1 MTDMSRQNSLARS
14 VPIPTWYEV
23 LSTHL
28 LAKFPQTDE
37 ASKQE
42 ITQCILDLGNAL
54 EQGDTCLMRT
64 VEPTNQV
71 WLSHPL
77 FVSDELALET
87 PAPLVTMNDGQ
98 DRQYVYFYRH
108 WQQEWQLAE
117 RLAALLNPETAP
129 KAAHVDLSTETS
141 LKDLQIQAIELAAK
155 SPFTLI
161 TGGPGTGKTYTLA
174 RIVKALQQA
183 QPNLRVALAA
193 PTGKAA
199 QRMQSVLTDEFKKA
213 GISHIKVQ
221 NAQTIHRLLGLGGRS
236 TPRYHR
242 YETLPFDLIII
253 DEGSMLDLALASL
266 LFDAI
271 AVGTRVI
278 ILGDADQLAAVDA
291 GAVLADL
298 GETEALKP
306 YRIHLLESTRFDI
319 NKGIGLLAA
328 GVLQQDD
335 ASVLS
340 ALTGNDQVQYFDL
353 VSMKKDAV
361 FTQLWQGFS
370 AYVTCL
376 ESLKSAV
383 YPLPEETVKDLFTA
397 FDQYRVLCAQR
408 HGDYGANAINRVLG
422 EYLQVALNDQNVR
435 NGGWYVGRP
444 VMVTR
449 NDYGLRLSNGDIGV
463 CLADE
468 NGRLWVYFPDRA
480 APIAATRLPP
490 EQIETAFALTIH
502 KSQGSEFSVVAMVL
516 DASAEEMLTREL
528 VYTAITRA
536 KKCIQVWSDKK
547 LLLSTIHKKSI
558 RISGLK
564 SHISKQMLMNPELL
578 DRM

>member
-1 MTDMSRQNSLARS
+1 MNSMTKSNNLARS
-14 VPIPTWYEV
+14 IPLPTWYEV

-28 LAKFPQTDE
+28 LAKFPQTDDAIKE
-37 ASKQE
+37 A
-42 ITQCILDLGNAL
+42 IAQCILDLGNAL
-54 EQGDTCLMRT
+54 EQGDTCLYRT
-64 VEPTNQV
+64 PEMTSNA

-77 FVSDELALET
+77 FVSDKFALET
-87 PAPLVTMNDGQ
+87 PAPLVIMDDGQ
-98 DRQYVYFYRH
+98 GGQYVYFYRH

-117 RLAALLNPETAP
+117 RLAALLNPETAS
-129 KAAHVDLSTETS
+129 KAAHVDLTTETS
-141 LKDLQIQAIELAAK
+141 LKDLQIQAIEMAAK
-155 SPFTLI
+155 SPFSLI

-174 RIVKALQQA
+174 RIVKALQQDE
-183 QPNLRVALAA
+183 PNLRVALAA

-199 QRMQSVLTDEFKKA
+199 QRMQSVLTAEFQRA
-213 GISHIKVQ
+213 GIDHLKV
-221 NAQTIHRLLGLGGRS
+221 NDAQTIHRLLGLGGRS

-298 GETEALKP
+298 GETNALKP
-306 YRIHLLESTRFDI
+306 YRVHLQESNRFKADE
-319 NKGIGLLAA
+319 GIGLLAN
-328 GVLQQDD
+328 GVLRQDE
-335 ASVLS
+335 ASVLE

-353 VSMKKDAV
+353 EKVKKIPIMK
-361 FTQLWQGFS
+361 QLWQGF
-370 AYVTCL
+370 APYATCL
-376 ESLKSAV
+376 ESLKSAKH
-383 YPLPEETVKDLFTA
+383 PLDEPAVKALFTA

-408 HGDYGANAINRVLG
+408 YGDFGANAINQVLG
-422 EYLQVALNDQNVR
+422 EHLQKALNDQNVR

-536 KKCIQVWSDKK
+536 KKCIQVWSDKT
-547 LLLSTIHKKSI
+547 LLINAIHKKSN

-564 SHISKQMLMNPELL
+564 VNIAAQISELY
-578 DRM
+578 

>member
-1 MTDMSRQNSLARS
+1 MTDMSRQNHLARS
-14 VPIPTWYEV
+14 VPIPPWYEV

-28 LAKFPQTDE
+28 LAKFPDTDA
-37 ASKQE
+37 ASQQA
-42 ITQCILDLGNAL
+42 IAQCIVDLGLAL
-54 EQGDTCLMRT
+54 EQGNTCLFQANDPHSAHDLDRA
-64 VEPTNQV
+64 

-77 FVSDELALET
+77 FVRDECALET
-87 PAPLVTMNDGQ
+87 PAPLVVMGDGQ
-98 DRQYVYFYRH
+98 GGQYIYFYRH
-108 WQQEWQLAE
+108 WQQEWQLTE
-117 RLAALLNPETAP
+117 RLAALLNPENAP
-129 KAAHVDLSTETS
+129 KAAHVDLTKETS
-141 LKDLQIQAIELAAK
+141 LKALQKQAIEWAAK
-155 SPFTLI
+155 APFTLI

-174 RIVKALQQA
+174 RIVKALQQDE
-183 QPNLRVALAA
+183 PNLRVALAA

-199 QRMQSVLTDEFKKA
+199 QRMQSVLTAEFKNA
-213 GISHIKVQ
+213 NIGHIKIQ
-221 NAQTIHRLLGLGGRS
+221 GAQTIHRLLGLGGRS

-298 GETEALKP
+298 GETDALKP
-306 YRIHLLESTRFDI
+306 YRVHLQESNRF
-319 NKGIGLLAA
+319 KAEEGIGLLAN

-335 ASVLS
+335 TSVLA
-340 ALTGNDQVQYFDL
+340 ALTGNAQVQYFDL
-353 VSMKKDAV
+353 STLKKDV
-361 FTQLWQGFS
+361 IFKQLWQGFS
-370 AYVTCL
+370 SYVTCL
-376 ESLKSAV
+376 QSLQSAV
-383 YPLPEETVKDLFTA
+383 HPLSEAIVKTLFTA

-408 HGDYGANAINRVLG
+408 FGDYGANAINRILG
-422 EYLQVALNDQNVR
+422 EHLQQALHDPNVR
-435 NGGWYVGRP
+435 SGGWYEGRP

-502 KSQGSEFSVVAMVL
+502 KSQGSEFSIVAMVL
-516 DASAEEMLTREL
+516 DTSAQDMLTREL

-536 KKCIQVWSDKK
+536 KDCIQVWSDKM
-547 LLLSTIHKKSI
+547 LLLNAIHKKSN

-564 SHISKQMLMNPELL
+564 THISQQMLNN
-578 DRM
+578 R

>member
-1 MTDMSRQNSLARS
+1 MNSMTKSNSAARAIA
-14 VPIPTWYEV
+14 IPTWYEV
-23 LSTHL
+23 LSAHL
-28 LAKFPQTDE
+28 LAKFPQTDDV
-37 ASKQE
+37 SKQANA
-42 ITQCILDLGNAL
+42 QCIRNLGNAL
-54 EQGDTCLMRT
+54 EQGDTCLYRAPEMAD
-64 VEPTNQV
+64 EA

-77 FVSDELALET
+77 FVSDTFASVT
-87 PAPLVTMNDGQ
+87 PAPLVVMNDEQGEGG
-98 DRQYVYFYRH
+98 RYVYFYRH

-117 RLAALLNPETAP
+117 RLAALLNPATAP

-141 LKDLQIQAIELAAK
+141 LKALQIQAIEMAAK
-155 SPFTLI
+155 SPFSLI

-174 RIVKALQQA
+174 RIVKALQQS
-183 QPNLRVALAA
+183 NDHLRVALAA

-199 QRMQSVLTDEFKKA
+199 QRMQSVLSAEFQRADIGHVKM
-213 GISHIKVQ
+213 Q
-221 NAQTIHRLLGLGGRS
+221 QAQTIHRLLGLGGRS

-242 YETLPFDLIII
+242 FDPLPFDLIII

-298 GETEALKP
+298 GESDALKP
-306 YRIHLLESTRFDI
+306 YRVHLLESNRFKADE
-319 NKGIGLLAA
+319 GIGLLAN
-328 GVLQQDD
+328 GVLRQDEE
-335 ASVLS
+335 SVLE
-340 ALTGNDQVQYFDL
+340 ALAGNEQVQYFDL
-353 VSMKKDAV
+353 DKARKIAIFS
-361 FTQLWQGFS
+361 QLWQGFS
-370 AYVTCL
+370 AYVACL
-376 ESLKSAV
+376 ESLKSATH
-383 YPLPEETVKDLFTA
+383 PLSEDSVKALFAA

-408 HGDYGANAINRVLG
+408 YSDFGANAINQILG
-422 EYLQVALNDQNVR
+422 EHLQKALNDQNVR

-463 CLADE
+463 CLSD
-468 NGRLWVYFPDRA
+468 NTGRLWVYFPDRV

-536 KKCIQVWSDKK
+536 KKCIQVWSDKA
-547 LLLSTIHKKSI
+547 LLINAIHKKSN
-558 RISGLK
+558 RMSGLK
-564 SHISKQMLMNPELL
+564 SNIAQMLTK
-578 DRM
+578 DH

>member
-1 MTDMSRQNSLARS
+1 MSSMIKSKPSARAM
-14 VPIPTWYEV
+14 PIPTWYEV

-28 LAKFPQTDE
+28 LAKFPQTDDVSQQ
-37 ASKQE
+37 A
-42 ITQCILDLGNAL
+42 IAQCILDLGNAL
-54 EQGDTCLMRT
+54 EQGDTCLYLTSEMT
-64 VEPTNQV
+64 DVA

-77 FVSDELALET
+77 FVNDQFALEA
-87 PAPLVTMNDGQ
+87 PAPLVVMNDEQGG
-98 DRQYVYFYRH
+98 RYIYFYRH
-108 WQQEWQLAE
+108 WHQEWQLAE
-117 RLAALLNPETAP
+117 RLAALLNPKTAP
-129 KAAHVDLSTETS
+129 KAAHVDLPTKTS
-141 LKDLQIQAIELAAK
+141 LKALQIQAIEMAAK
-155 SPFTLI
+155 LPFSLI

-174 RIVKALQQA
+174 RIVKALQQD

-199 QRMQSVLTDEFKKA
+199 QRMQSVLVNEFANAKIK
-213 GISHIKVQ
+213 GLKVQ
-221 NAQTIHRLLGLGGRS
+221 EAQTIHRLLGLGGRS

-298 GETEALKP
+298 GESDALKP
-306 YRIHLLESTRFDI
+306 YRVHLLESNRFKA
-319 NKGIGLLAA
+319 NEGIGLLAN
-328 GVLQQDD
+328 GVLRQDE
-335 ASVLS
+335 ASVLE
-340 ALTGNDQVQYFDL
+340 ALTGNEQVQSFDL
-353 VSMKKDAV
+353 DKANKAQV
-361 FTQLWQGFS
+361 FEKLWQGF
-370 AYVTCL
+370 ATYVACL
-376 ESLKSAV
+376 ETLKSEMH
-383 YPLPEETVKDLFTA
+383 PLSEESVKALFTA
-397 FDQYRVLCAQR
+397 FDQFRVLCAQR
-408 HGDYGANAINRVLG
+408 YGDFGANAINQVLG
-422 EYLQVALNDQNVR
+422 EHLQHALNDQNVR

-463 CLADE
+463 CLSDE
-468 NGRLWVYFPDRA
+468 SAGEKTRLWVYFPDRA

-536 KKCIQVWSDKK
+536 KKCIQVWSDKT
-547 LLLSTIHKKSI
+547 LLLSAIGKKSN
-558 RISGLK
+558 RVSGLK
-564 SHISKQMLMNPELL
+564 ANIERQILV
-578 DRM
+578 

>member
-1 MTDMSRQNSLARS
+1 MSSMTKSNSAARAT
-14 VPIPTWYEV
+14 PIPTWYEV

-28 LAKFPQTDE
+28 LAKFPQTDDP
-37 ASKQE
+37 SKQA
-42 ITQCILDLGNAL
+42 ISQCILDLGNAL
-54 EQGDTCLMRT
+54 EQGDTCLKRAI
-64 VEPTNQV
+64 EPSDDA

-77 FVSDELALET
+77 FVRDEFALET
-87 PAPLVTMNDGQ
+87 PAPLVVMNDGHAS
-98 DRQYVYFYRH
+98 QYIYFYRH

-117 RLAALLNPETAP
+117 RLAALLNPEHAP
-129 KAAHVDLSTETS
+129 KAVQVDLLSELS
-141 LKDLQIQAIELAAK
+141 LKDLQKEAIEKAAK
-155 SPFTLI
+155 SPFSLI

-199 QRMQSVLTDEFKKA
+199 QRMQSVLANEFANAKIKNL
-213 GISHIKVQ
+213 KVQ
-221 NAQTIHRLLGLGGRS
+221 DAQTIHRLLGLGGRS

-242 YETLPFDLIII
+242 YEPLPFDLIII

-298 GETEALKP
+298 GESDALKP
-306 YRIHLLESTRFDI
+306 YRVHLQESNRFKADE
-319 NKGIGLLAA
+319 GIGLLAN
-328 GVLQQDD
+328 GVLRQDET
-335 ASVLS
+335 SVLA
-340 ALTGNDQVQYFDL
+340 ALTGNEQVQYFDL
-353 VSMKKDAV
+353 DKAKKPSV
-361 FTQLWQGFS
+361 FKQLWQGF
-370 AYVTCL
+370 AEYVACL
-376 ESLKSAV
+376 ESLKAEKH
-383 YPLPEETVKDLFTA
+383 PLNAEHVKSLFAA
-397 FDQYRVLCAQR
+397 FDQFRVLCAQR
-408 HGDYGANAINRVLG
+408 FGDFGANAINQMMG
-422 EYLQVALNDQNVR
+422 DFLQHDLNDQNVR
-435 NGGWYVGRP
+435 SGGWYVGRP
-444 VMVTR
+444 VMITR

-463 CLADE
+463 CLADAE
-468 NGRLWVYFPDRA
+468 GRLWVYFPDRA

-536 KKCIQVWSDKK
+536 KKCIQVWSDKT
-547 LLLSTIHKKSI
+547 LLLNAIAKKSN

-564 SHISKQMLMNPELL
+564 CNIAKKLTNHH
-578 DRM
+578 

>member
-1 MTDMSRQNSLARS
+1 MSSMTKSNSSARS
-14 VPIPTWYEV
+14 APIPTWYEV

-37 ASKQE
+37 ASKQA
-42 ITQCILDLGNAL
+42 ISQCILDLGNAL
-54 EQGDTCLMRT
+54 EQGDTCLKRT
-64 VEPTNQV
+64 IEPSDDA
-71 WLSHPL
+71 WLSHSL
-77 FVSDELALET
+77 FVRDECALET
-87 PAPLVTMNDGQ
+87 PAPLVVMSDGQ
-98 DRQYVYFYRH
+98 GGQYIYFYRH

-117 RLAALLNPETAP
+117 RLAALLNPKTAP
-129 KAAHVDLSTETS
+129 EAADVDLSTEIS
-141 LKDLQIQAIELAAK
+141 LKDLQKEAIKMAAK
-155 SPFTLI
+155 SPFSLI

-174 RIVKALQQA
+174 RIVKALQQS
-183 QPNLRVALAA
+183 NDHLRVALAA

-199 QRMQSVLTDEFKKA
+199 QRMQSVLTDEFQRA
-213 GISHIKVQ
+213 GIGHLKVQ
-221 NAQTIHRLLGLGGRS
+221 DAQTIHRLLGLGGRS

-242 YETLPFDLIII
+242 YEPLPYDLIII

-298 GETEALKP
+298 GESDALKP
-306 YRIHLLESTRFDI
+306 YRVHLQESNRFKADE
-319 NKGIGLLAA
+319 GIGLLAN
-328 GVLQQDD
+328 GVLRQDE
-335 ASVLS
+335 ASVLA
-340 ALTGNDQVQYFDL
+340 ALTGNEQVQYFNLDK
-353 VSMKKDAV
+353 VRKTQIFK
-361 FTQLWQGFS
+361 QLWQSYS
-370 AYVTCL
+370 AYAACL
-376 ESLKSAV
+376 QSLKFEKH
-383 YPLPEETVKDLFTA
+383 PLSDTQVKSLFAA
-397 FDQYRVLCAQR
+397 FDQFRVLCAQR
-408 HGDYGANAINRVLG
+408 YGDFGANAINQVVG
-422 EYLQVALNDQNVR
+422 EHLQHALNDQNVR
-435 NGGWYVGRP
+435 SGGWYVGRP

-468 NGRLWVYFPDRA
+468 TGRLWVYFPDRA

-528 VYTAITRA
+528 IYTAITRA
-536 KKCIQVWSDKK
+536 KKCIQVWSDKT
-547 LLLSTIHKKSI
+547 LLLSAIGKKSN
-558 RISGLK
+558 RVSGLK
-564 SHISKQMLMNPELL
+564 ANIARQILVEQ
-578 DRM
+578 

>member
-1 MTDMSRQNSLARS
+1 MSSMTKSNSSARAT
-14 VPIPTWYEV
+14 PLPTWYDV

-28 LAKFPQTDE
+28 LSKFPHTDDV
-37 ASKQE
+37 SKQA
-42 ITQCILDLGNAL
+42 ISQCILELGNAL
-54 EQGDTCLMRT
+54 EQGDTCLYRT
-64 VEPTNQV
+64 PEMTDES

-77 FVSDELALET
+77 FVNDQFALET
-87 PAPLVTMNDGQ
+87 PAPLVVMNDEKGGC
-98 DRQYVYFYRH
+98 YVYFYRH

-117 RLAALLNPETAP
+117 RLSALLKSANAP
-129 KAAHVDLSTETS
+129 KAANVEITETS
-141 LKDLQIQAIELAAK
+141 LKALQIQAIEMAAK
-155 SPFTLI
+155 SPFSLI

-174 RIVKALQQA
+174 RIVKALQLD

-199 QRMQSVLTDEFKKA
+199 QRMQSVLVNEFANAKIK
-213 GISHIKVQ
+213 GLKVQ
-221 NAQTIHRLLGLGGRS
+221 EAQTIHRLLGLGGRS

-298 GETEALKP
+298 GESDALKP
-306 YRIHLLESTRFDI
+306 YRVHLLESNRFNADE
-319 NKGIGLLAA
+319 GIGLLAN
-328 GVLQQDD
+328 GVLRQDET
-335 ASVLS
+335 SVLE
-340 ALTGNDQVQYFDL
+340 ALTGNEQVQYFDL
-353 VSMKKDAV
+353 DKAKKAQV
-361 FTQLWQGFS
+361 FEKLWQGFA

-376 ESLKSAV
+376 ESLKSAKH
-383 YPLPEETVKDLFTA
+383 PLPEESVKALFTV

-408 HGDYGANAINRVLG
+408 YGDFGANAINQVLG
-422 EYLQVALNDQNVR
+422 EHLQTALNDQNVR

-444 VMVTR
+444 AMVTR

-463 CLADE
+463 CLADQSMS
-468 NGRLWVYFPDRA
+468 GKPRLWVYFPDRA

-547 LLLSTIHKKSI
+547 MLLSAIGKKSN
-558 RISGLK
+558 RMSGLK
-564 SHISKQMLMNPELL
+564 ANIARQFLV
-578 DRM
+578 

>member
-1 MTDMSRQNSLARS
+1 MSSMAKSTDSTKGSAQAAR
-14 VPIPTWYEV
+14 IPTWYEV

-37 ASKQE
+37 ATQHA
-42 ITQCILDLGNAL
+42 IAQCIVDLGLAL
-54 EQGDTCLMRT
+54 EQGDTCLFQT
-64 VEPTNQV
+64 NDAGVESA

-77 FVSDELALET
+77 LVRDELALET
-87 PAPLVTMNDGQ
+87 PAPLVVMSDKQNSGQ
-98 DRQYVYFYRH
+98 YIYFYRH

-117 RLAALLNPETAP
+117 RLAALLNPATAP
-129 KAAHVDLSTETS
+129 KAVHVDLNSEKS
-141 LKDLQIQAIELAAK
+141 LKDLQKQAIELAAK

-183 QPNLRVALAA
+183 EPHLRVALAA

-199 QRMQSVLTDEFKKA
+199 QRMQSVLAAEFLRA
-213 GISHIKVQ
+213 GIDHLKVQ

-242 YETLPFDLIII
+242 YETLPFDLIVI

-298 GETEALKP
+298 GATDALKP
-306 YRIHLLESTRFDI
+306 YRVHLQESNRFKADE
-319 NKGIGLLAA
+319 GIGLLAN

-335 ASVLS
+335 ASVLA
-340 ALTGNDQVQYFDL
+340 ALGNAQVQYFDL
-353 VSMKKDAV
+353 GVLEKNKI
-361 FTQLWQGFS
+361 FNQLWQGFS
-370 AYVTCL
+370 AYLTCL
-376 ESLKSAV
+376 ESLKFASHPLSADQIK
-383 YPLPEETVKDLFTA
+383 ELFAA

-408 HGDYGANAINRVLG
+408 HGDYGANIINQTLG
-422 EYLQVALNDQNVR
+422 DYLQNALSDQSVR
-435 NGGWYVGRP
+435 SGGWYVGRP

-449 NDYGLRLSNGDIGV
+449 NDYGLKLSNGDIGV

-468 NGRLWVYFPDRA
+468 NGRLWVYFPDRV

-516 DASAEEMLTREL
+516 DVYAEEMLMREL

-536 KKCIQVWSDKK
+536 KQCIQVWSDKTV
-547 LLLSTIHKKSI
+547 LLNAIHRKI
-558 RISGLK
+558 NRISGLK
-564 SHISKQMLMNPELL
+564 SHIERELVC
-578 DRM
+578 

>member
-1 MTDMSRQNSLARS
+1 MNSMTKSNSSARAT
-14 VPIPTWYEV
+14 PIPTWYEV

-28 LAKFPQTDE
+28 LVKFPQTDD
-37 ASKQE
+37 ASKQA
-42 ITQCILDLGNAL
+42 ITQCILDLGIAL
-54 EQGDTCLMRT
+54 EQGDTCLKRVT
-64 VEPTNQV
+64 ETTDNA

-77 FVSDELALET
+77 FVRDEFALET
-87 PAPLVTMNDGQ
+87 PAPLVVMKDGQ
-98 DRQYVYFYRH
+98 GSQYIYFYRH
-108 WQQEWQLAE
+108 WQQEWQLAD
-117 RLAALLNPETAP
+117 RLAALLNIETAP
-129 KAAHVDLSTETS
+129 EATHVDLSTETS
-141 LKDLQIQAIELAAK
+141 LKDLQIQAIEMAAK
-155 SPFTLI
+155 SPFSLI

-174 RIVKALQQA
+174 RIVKALQKA
-183 QPNLRVALAA
+183 QPHLRVALAA

-199 QRMQSVLTDEFKKA
+199 QRMQTVLTDEFQRA
-213 GISHIKVQ
+213 GVGNAKIQ
-221 NAQTIHRLLGLGGRS
+221 TAQTIHRLLGLGGRS

-298 GETEALKP
+298 GESDALKP
-306 YRIHLLESTRFDI
+306 YRVHLQESNRFKADE
-319 NKGIGLLAA
+319 GIGLLAN
-328 GVLQQDD
+328 GVLRQDE
-335 ASVLS
+335 ASVLA
-340 ALTGNDQVQYFDL
+340 ALTGNEQVQYFDL
-353 VSMKKDAV
+353 DKAKKTLV
-361 FTQLWQGFS
+361 FEKLWQGFS
-370 AYVTCL
+370 LYINCL
-376 ESLKSAV
+376 ESLKSAI
-383 YPLPEETVKDLFTA
+383 YPLSEDSVKALFAA

-408 HGDYGANAINRVLG
+408 YGDFGANAINQILG
-422 EYLQVALNDQNVR
+422 EHLQKALNDQNVR
-435 NGGWYVGRP
+435 SGGWYVGRP

-468 NGRLWVYFPDRA
+468 TGRLWVYFPDRA

-528 VYTAITRA
+528 IYTAITRA
-536 KKCIQVWSDKK
+536 KKCIQVWSDKT
-547 LLLSTIHKKSI
+547 LLINAIHKKSN

-564 SHISKQMLMNPELL
+564 VNIAAQISVLH
-578 DRM
+578 

>member
-1 MTDMSRQNSLARS
+1 MSSMTKSNSSARATA
-14 VPIPTWYEV
+14 IPTWYEV
-23 LSTHL
+23 LSAHL
-28 LAKFPQTDE
+28 LAKFPHTDD
-37 ASKQE
+37 ATKLAIS
-42 ITQCILDLGNAL
+42 QCILDLGNAL
-54 EQGDTCLMRT
+54 EQGDTCLYRT
-64 VEPTNQV
+64 HETTDEA
-71 WLSHPL
+71 LFTHPL
-77 FVSDELALET
+77 FVRDELALET
-87 PAPLVTMNDGQ
+87 PAPLVVMDDGQ
-98 DRQYVYFYRH
+98 GGQYIYFYRH

-129 KAAHVDLSTETS
+129 KAAHVDLTQESS
-141 LKDLQIQAIELAAK
+141 LKYLQIQAIELAAK

-199 QRMQSVLTDEFKKA
+199 QRMQSVLTAEFQSA
-213 GISHIKVQ
+213 GIKQVKMQS
-221 NAQTIHRLLGLGGRS
+221 AQTIHRLLGLGGRS

-242 YETLPFDLIII
+242 YEPLPFDLIII

-271 AVGTRVI
+271 ALGTRVI

-298 GETEALKP
+298 GESEALKP
-306 YRIHLLESTRFDI
+306 YRVHLQESNRFKADE
-319 NKGIGLLAA
+319 GIGLLAS
-328 GVLQQDD
+328 GVLRQDEI
-335 ASVLS
+335 SVLA
-340 ALTGNDQVQYFDL
+340 ALSGNEQVQYYDL
-353 VSMKKDAV
+353 DKARK
-361 FTQLWQGFS
+361 TQILKQLWQGFA
-370 AYVTCL
+370 AYITCL
-376 ESLKSAV
+376 ESLKSV
-383 YPLPEETVKDLFTA
+383 NNPLNTVQVKSLFTA
-397 FDQYRVLCAQR
+397 FDQFRVLCAQR
-408 HGDYGANAINRVLG
+408 YGDFGANAINQTLG
-422 EYLQVALNDQNVR
+422 EHLQKSLNDQNVR
-435 NGGWYVGRP
+435 SGGWYVGRP

-463 CLADE
+463 CLADDT
-468 NGRLWVYFPDRA
+468 GRLWVYFPDRA

-516 DASAEEMLTREL
+516 DATAEEMLTREL
-528 VYTAITRA
+528 IYTAITRA
-536 KKCIQVWSDKK
+536 KKCIQVWSDKT
-547 LLLSTIHKKSI
+547 LLINAIHKKSN

-564 SHISKQMLMNPELL
+564 VNIAAQISVLY
-578 DRM
+578 

>member
-1 MTDMSRQNSLARS
+1 MSSMTKSNNTARATA
-14 VPIPTWYEV
+14 IPTWYEV

-28 LAKFPQTDE
+28 LAKFPQTDDMTRQ
-37 ASKQE
+37 S
-42 ITQCILDLGNAL
+42 ISQCILDLGNAL
-54 EQGDTCLMRT
+54 EQGDTCLKRT
-64 VEPTNQV
+64 TETNDAA

-77 FVSDELALET
+77 FVRDKCALET
-87 PAPLVTMNDGQ
+87 PAPLVVMDDGQ
-98 DRQYVYFYRH
+98 GSQYIYFYRH

-129 KAAHVDLSTETS
+129 KAADVDLTMESS

-174 RIVKALQQA
+174 RIVKALQQSEK
-183 QPNLRVALAA
+183 NLRVALAA

-199 QRMQSVLTDEFKKA
+199 QRMQSVLANEFANAKIKNL
-213 GISHIKVQ
+213 KVQ
-221 NAQTIHRLLGLGGRS
+221 DAQTIHRLLGLGGRS

-242 YETLPFDLIII
+242 YEPLPFDLIII

-298 GETEALKP
+298 GESDALKP
-306 YRIHLLESTRFDI
+306 YRVHLQESNRFKADE
-319 NKGIGLLAA
+319 GIGLLAN
-328 GVLQQDD
+328 GVLRQDE
-335 ASVLS
+335 ASVLE
-340 ALTGNDQVQYFDL
+340 ALTGNEQVQYFDL
-353 VSMKKDAV
+353 DKAKRTQI
-361 FTQLWQGFS
+361 FKQLWQGFA
-370 AYVTCL
+370 AYIACL
-376 ESLKSAV
+376 ELLKSEKH
-383 YPLPEETVKDLFTA
+383 PLSDVQVKSLFTA
-397 FDQYRVLCAQR
+397 FDQFRVLCAQR
-408 HGDYGANAINRVLG
+408 YGDFGANAINQVFG
-422 EYLQVALNDQNVR
+422 EHLQHALNDQNVR
-435 NGGWYVGRP
+435 SGGWYVGRP

-468 NGRLWVYFPDRA
+468 TGRLWVYFPDRA

-516 DASAEEMLTREL
+516 DASAEDMLTREL
-528 VYTAITRA
+528 IYTAITRA
-536 KKCIQVWSDKK
+536 KKCIQVWSDKT
-547 LLLSTIHKKSI
+547 LLLNAIDKKSN

-564 SHISKQMLMNPELL
+564 VNIATQISVLY
-578 DRM
+578 

>member
-1 MTDMSRQNSLARS
+1 MSSMTKSNSSARATA
-14 VPIPTWYEV
+14 IPTWYEV
-23 LSTHL
+23 LSAHL
-28 LAKFPQTDE
+28 LAKFPHTDD
-37 ASKQE
+37 ATKLAIS
-42 ITQCILDLGNAL
+42 QCILDLGNAL
-54 EQGDTCLMRT
+54 EQGDTCLYRT
-64 VEPTNQV
+64 HETTDEA
-71 WLSHPL
+71 LFTHPL
-77 FVSDELALET
+77 FVRDELALET
-87 PAPLVTMNDGQ
+87 PAPLVVMDDGQ
-98 DRQYVYFYRH
+98 GGQYIYFYRH
-108 WQQEWQLAE
+108 WQQDWQLAE

-129 KAAHVDLSTETS
+129 KAAHVDLTQESS

-199 QRMQSVLTDEFKKA
+199 QRMQSVLTAEFQSA
-213 GISHIKVQ
+213 GIKQVKMQS
-221 NAQTIHRLLGLGGRS
+221 AQTIHRLLGLGGRS

-242 YETLPFDLIII
+242 YEPLPFDLIII

-271 AVGTRVI
+271 ALGTRVI

-298 GETEALKP
+298 GESEALKP
-306 YRIHLLESTRFDI
+306 YRVHLQESNRFKADE
-319 NKGIGLLAA
+319 GIGLLAS
-328 GVLQQDD
+328 GVLRQDEI
-335 ASVLS
+335 SVLA
-340 ALTGNDQVQYFDL
+340 ALSGNEQVQYYDL
-353 VSMKKDAV
+353 DKARK
-361 FTQLWQGFS
+361 TQILKQLWQGFA
-370 AYVTCL
+370 AYITCL
-376 ESLKSAV
+376 ESLKSV
-383 YPLPEETVKDLFTA
+383 NNPLNTVQVKSLFTA
-397 FDQYRVLCAQR
+397 FDQFRVLCAQR
-408 HGDYGANAINRVLG
+408 YGDFGANAINQTLG
-422 EYLQVALNDQNVR
+422 EHLQKSLNDQNVR
-435 NGGWYVGRP
+435 SGGWYVGRP

-463 CLADE
+463 CLADDT
-468 NGRLWVYFPDRA
+468 GRLWVYFPDRA

-516 DASAEEMLTREL
+516 DATAEEMLTREL
-528 VYTAITRA
+528 IYTAITRA
-536 KKCIQVWSDKK
+536 KKCIQVWSDKT
-547 LLLSTIHKKSI
+547 LLINAIHKKSN

-564 SHISKQMLMNPELL
+564 VNIAAQISVLY
-578 DRM
+578 

>member
-1 MTDMSRQNSLARS
+1 MSSLIKSKGSAQAT
-14 VPIPTWYEV
+14 PLPTWYEV

-37 ASKQE
+37 ASKQS
-42 ITQCILDLGNAL
+42 IAQCILDLGQAL
-54 EQGDTCLMRT
+54 EQGDTCIQRT
-64 VEPTNQV
+64 SESID
-71 WLSHPL
+71 LSHPL
-77 FVSDELALET
+77 FVRDESALET
-87 PAPLVTMNDGQ
+87 PAPLVIMSDEQNSGE
-98 DRQYVYFYRH
+98 YLYFYRH

-141 LKDLQIQAIELAAK
+141 LKDLQKQAVELAAK

-183 QPNLRVALAA
+183 EPHLRVALAA

-199 QRMQSVLTDEFKKA
+199 QRMQSVLATEFASANIKNL
-213 GISHIKVQ
+213 KVQ
-221 NAQTIHRLLGLGGRS
+221 SAQTIHRLLGLGGRS

-298 GETEALKP
+298 GASDALKP
-306 YRIHLLESTRFDI
+306 YRVHLQESNRFKADE
-319 NKGIGLLAA
+319 GIGLLAN

-335 ASVLS
+335 ASVLT
-340 ALTGNDQVQYFDL
+340 ALTGKAQVQYFDL
-353 VSMKKDAV
+353 GTMQKDSV
-361 FTQLWQGFS
+361 FKQLWQGFS
-370 AYVTCL
+370 AYVA
-376 ESLKSAV
+376 SLKSLQFASH
-383 YPLPEETVKDLFTA
+383 PLSEDQVKALFTA

-408 HGDYGANAINRVLG
+408 HGDFGANIINQLLG
-422 EYLQVALNDQNVR
+422 EYLQDALNDQNVR
-435 NGGWYVGRP
+435 SGGWYVGRP

-463 CLADE
+463 CLTDE
-468 NGRLWVYFPDRA
+468 DGRLWIYFPDRT

-516 DASAEEMLTREL
+516 DASAEEMLMREL

-536 KKCIQVWSDKK
+536 KQCIQVWSDKTI
-547 LLLSTIHKKSI
+547 LLNAIHKKSN

-564 SHISKQMLMNPELL
+564 AHI
-578 DRM
+578 DREIAQHY

>member
-1 MTDMSRQNSLARS
+1 MSSMTKSNSSARAIA
-14 VPIPTWYEV
+14 IPTWYEV

-28 LAKFPQTDE
+28 LAKFPQTDD
-37 ASKQE
+37 ASRQA
-42 ITQCILDLGNAL
+42 ISQCILDLGHAL
-54 EQGDTCLMRT
+54 ELGDTCLYRT
-64 VEPTNQV
+64 QDSTSDE

-77 FVSDELALET
+77 FVRDGLALET
-87 PAPLVTMNDGQ
+87 PAPLVVMD
-98 DRQYVYFYRH
+98 DRQGGQYVYFYRH

-129 KAAHVDLSTETS
+129 KAAQVDLSHEIS
-141 LKDLQIQAIELAAK
+141 LKDLQKQAIELAAK

-174 RIVKALQQA
+174 RIVKALQQE
-183 QPNLRVALAA
+183 QPHLRVALAA

-199 QRMQSVLTDEFKKA
+199 QRMQSVLTAEFQRA
-213 GISHIKVQ
+213 GIGHVKVQ
-221 NAQTIHRLLGLGGRS
+221 DAQTIHRLLGLGGRS

-298 GETEALKP
+298 GESDALKP
-306 YRIHLLESTRFDI
+306 YRVHLLESNRFKADE
-319 NKGIGLLAA
+319 GIGLLAN
-328 GVLQQDD
+328 GVLRQDE

-340 ALTGNDQVQYFDL
+340 ALTGNEQVQYFDL
-353 VSMKKDAV
+353 DKAKKPKV
-361 FTQLWQGFS
+361 FEQLWQGFTP
-370 AYVTCL
+370 YVDCL
-376 ESLKSAV
+376 ESLKTEKH
-383 YPLPEETVKDLFTA
+383 PLSVASVKDLFAA
-397 FDQYRVLCAQR
+397 FDQFRVLCAQR
-408 HGDYGANAINRVLG
+408 HGDFGANAINQVLG
-422 EYLQVALNDQNVR
+422 EHLQHALKDQSVR
-435 NGGWYVGRP
+435 SGGWYVGRP

-468 NGRLWVYFPDRA
+468 TGRLWVYFPDRGS
-480 APIAATRLPP
+480 PIAATRLPP

-516 DASAEEMLTREL
+516 DANAEEMLTREL
-528 VYTAITRA
+528 IYTAITRA
-536 KKCIQVWSDKK
+536 KKCIQVWSDKT
-547 LLLSTIHKKSI
+547 LLLTAIGKKSN
-558 RISGLK
+558 RVSGLMVNIER
-564 SHISKQMLMNPELL
+564 SILVGQ
-578 DRM
+578 

>member
-1 MTDMSRQNSLARS
+1 MSSTTKSNSTARTT
-14 VPIPTWYEV
+14 PIPTWYEV

-28 LAKFPQTDE
+28 LAKFPQTED
-37 ASKQE
+37 ATKQL
-42 ITQCILDLGNAL
+42 IAQCIVELGNAL
-54 EQGDTCLMRT
+54 EQGDTCLYRT
-64 VEPTNQV
+64 PAIVGET

-77 FVSDELALET
+77 FVSDQFALET
-87 PAPLVTMNDGQ
+87 PAPLVIMNDEQGG
-98 DRQYVYFYRH
+98 RYVYFYRH

-117 RLAALLNPETAP
+117 RLAALLNPATAP
-129 KAAHVDLSTETS
+129 IAAHVDLSTETS
-141 LKDLQIQAIELAAK
+141 LKALQIQAIEMAAK
-155 SPFTLI
+155 SPFSLI

-174 RIVKALQQA
+174 RIVKALQRSNDQ
-183 QPNLRVALAA
+183 LRIALAA

-199 QRMQSVLTDEFKKA
+199 QRMQSVLSAEFQRA
-213 GISHIKVQ
+213 GIDHEKMQ
-221 NAQTIHRLLGLGGRS
+221 EAQTIHRLLGLGGRS

-242 YETLPFDLIII
+242 YDPLPFDLIII

-278 ILGDADQLAAVDA
+278 VLGDADQLAAVDA

-298 GETEALKP
+298 GESDALKP
-306 YRIHLLESTRFDI
+306 YRVHLLESNRFKADE
-319 NKGIGLLAA
+319 GIGLLAN
-328 GVLQQDD
+328 GVLRQDD
-335 ASVLS
+335 ALVLD
-340 ALTGNDQVQYFDL
+340 ALKGSEQVQYFDL
-353 VSMKKDAV
+353 DKAKKALV
-361 FTQLWQGFS
+361 FEKLWQGFS
-370 AYVTCL
+370 AYVDYL
-376 ESLKSAV
+376 ESLKSATH
-383 YPLPEETVKDLFTA
+383 PLSEELVNALFTT

-408 HGDYGANAINRVLG
+408 YGDFGANAINQMLG
-422 EYLQVALNDQNVR
+422 EHLQKAFNDQNVR

-463 CLADE
+463 CLSD
-468 NGRLWVYFPDRA
+468 NTGRLWVYFPDRG

-516 DASAEEMLTREL
+516 DASAEDMLTREL

-536 KKCIQVWSDKK
+536 KKCIQVWSDKT
-547 LLLSTIHKKSI
+547 LLINAIHKKNN

-564 SHISKQMLMNPELL
+564 VNISHKLTM
-578 DRM
+578 DY

>member
-1 MTDMSRQNSLARS
+1 MSSMTKSNNAAQSTR
-14 VPIPTWYEV
+14 IPTWYAV

-28 LAKFPQTDE
+28 LAKFPQTDDTSRQ
-37 ASKQE
+37 A
-42 ITQCILDLGNAL
+42 IAQCILDLGHAL
-54 EQGDTCLMRT
+54 ERGDTCLKRT
-64 VEPTNQV
+64 VETTDEA

-77 FVSDELALET
+77 FVRDEFALEI
-87 PAPLVTMNDGQ
+87 PAPLVVMSDGQ
-98 DRQYVYFYRH
+98 GGQYIYFYRH

-117 RLAALLNPETAP
+117 RLAALLNP
-129 KAAHVDLSTETS
+129 AAHVDLTTEIS
-141 LKDLQIQAIELAAK
+141 LKDLQKQAVELAAK

-174 RIVKALQQA
+174 RIVKVLQQEE
-183 QPNLRVALAA
+183 PNLRVALAA

-199 QRMQSVLTDEFKKA
+199 QRMQSVLTAEFKNA
-213 GISHIKVQ
+213 DIAHIKVQ
-221 NAQTIHRLLGLGGRS
+221 EAQTIHRLLGLGGRS

-298 GETEALKP
+298 GESNTLKP
-306 YRIHLLESTRFDI
+306 YRVHLQESNRFKADE
-319 NKGIGLLAA
+319 GIGLLAN
-328 GVLQQDD
+328 GVLRQDEI
-335 ASVLS
+335 SVVA
-340 ALTGNDQVQYFDL
+340 ALTGNEQVQYFDL
-353 VSMKKDAV
+353 GELKKDVV
-361 FTQLWQGFS
+361 FNQLWQGF
-370 AYVTCL
+370 APYIVYL
-376 ESLKSAV
+376 KSLKSAV
-383 YPLPEETVKDLFTA
+383 HPLTEDAVKTLFTA
-397 FDQYRVLCAQR
+397 FDLYRVLCAQR
-408 HGDYGANAINRVLG
+408 FGDYGANAINRILG
-422 EYLQVALNDQNVR
+422 EHLQDALNDQNVR
-435 NGGWYVGRP
+435 SGGWYVGRP

-468 NGRLWVYFPDRA
+468 NGRLWVYFPDRG

-502 KSQGSEFSVVAMVL
+502 KSQGSEFNVVAMVL
-516 DASAEEMLTREL
+516 DASAEEMLMREL
-528 VYTAITRA
+528 IYTAITRA
-536 KKCIQVWSDKK
+536 KKCIQVWSDKT
-547 LLLSTIHKKSI
+547 LLLSAIHKKSN
-558 RISGLK
+558 RMSGLK
-564 SHISKQMLMNPELL
+564 TNISRKLTNIH
-578 DRM
+578 